1 MSTPIQSTGEVV
13 SVGEEQTFSEKF
25 SKREVVI
32 DEGGK
37 YPNPIKFEFVNEEMN
52 IIEGMNVGAE
62 ITIKGFVNGNE
73 SKKNAGQYFVSL
85 RGKEIEYI
93 RGEVTDD
100 IKATAEAKVAE
111 HLGGQASDEQSD
123 DLPF

>member
-1 MSTPIQSTGEVV
+1 MSTPVESTGEVV

-25 SKREVVI
+25 SKKEVVI

-37 YPNPIKFEFVNEEMN
+37 YPNPIKFEFVNDEMG
-52 IIEGMNVGAE
+52 IVDGLSVGAE

-85 RGKEIEYI
+85 RGKEVEYE
-93 RGEVTDD
+93 RGGPVTDD
-100 IKATAEAKVAE
+100 TLKQADEATAAHNAKVE
-111 HLGGQASDEQSD
+111 D
-123 DLPF
+123 DDNLPF